1 MTEIDESPRPSGQE
15 TEARQALLEL
25 FKRRPIP
32 DDAILDH
39 LEVFLRPQRI
49 AELLAL
55 AQVYQRIIEVH
66 GVVMEFGVR
75 WGRHLS
81 VFAGLRATLEP
92 TNFYRRIIGFDTFAG
107 FEGIDVSDGSSDRVH
122 EGAMSVS
129 EGYEAYLAEVL
140 ALHEMESP
148 MSHIRRFELCK
159 GDAPVALE
167 SYLERHPETIVALA
181 YFDMDLYRPTKE
193 CLELLRPHLTRG
205 SVLAFDE
212 VMHPDFP
219 GEAIAVKEAL
229 ELSNLQL
236 RRVPYCPYPSFVVM

>member
-1 MTEIDESPRPSGQE
+1 MSDTSESPRPSKQE
-15 TEARQALLEL
+15 AEARAALQALFE
-25 FKRRPIP
+25 RRPIP

-55 AQVYQRIIEVH
+55 SEVYRRILEVH

-107 FEGIDVSDGSSDRVH
+107 FERVEGVDGGSSRVRQ
-122 EGAMSVS
+122 GAMAVTA
-129 EGYEAYLAEVL
+129 GYEEYLSEVL
-140 ALHEMESP
+140 ALHELEAP

-159 GDAPVALE
+159 GHAPVALA

-181 YFDMDLYRPTKE
+181 YFDMDIYRPTKD
-193 CLELLRPHLTRG
+193 CLEMLRPHLTRG
-205 SVLAFDE
+205 SILAFDE
-212 VMHPDFP
+212 AMHPDFP
-219 GEAIAVKEAL
+219 GEAVALKEVL
-229 ELSNLQL
+229 DLSTVQL
-236 RRVPYCPYPSFVVM
+236 RRMPFCPYPSFVVV

>member
-1 MTEIDESPRPSGQE
+1 MTDPAESPRPSNQE
-15 TEARQALLEL
+15 VEARKALLAL
-25 FKRRPIP
+25 FDRRPIP

-55 AQVYQRIIEVH
+55 SEIYRRILEVH

-81 VFAGLRATLEP
+81 VFAGLRGTLEP

-107 FEGIDVSDGSSDRVH
+107 FEGIDVADGHSERVH
-122 EGAMSVS
+122 AGAMSVS
-129 EGYEAYLAEVL
+129 AGYEEYLADVL
-140 ALHEMESP
+140 ALHEQEAP

-159 GDAPVALE
+159 GDAPVALGA
-167 SYLERHPETIVALA
+167 YLERRPDTIVALA
-181 YFDMDLYRPTKE
+181 YFDMDLYRPTRE
-193 CLELLRPHLTRG
+193 CLEMLRPHLTKG
-205 SVLAFDE
+205 SILAFDE

-229 ELSNLQL
+229 ELADLQL
-236 RRVPYCPYPSFVVM
+236 RRLSYCPYPSFVVI